1 MTINNIR
8 FVLAVF
14 TAAGRIGVHL
24 LEELRDDL
32 LEALHYHRIGRLGT
46 LPAVDLLLR
55 IQLRSIEV
63 DTACTP

>member
-1 MTINNIR
+1 MTINNMR
-8 FVLAVF
+8 FVQAVF
-14 TAAGRIGVHL
+14 TAAGRTGVHL

-32 LEALHYHRIGRLGT
+32 LEALDYHRIGWLGT